1 MQVILPAIPAS
12 SVVAPCR
19 WVACEGLGQ
28 AGKAKAVKHHE
39 ALAYRE
45 LPEFIAKLRRRR
57 GRTQQSEL
65 TALAVEWTILTAA
78 RYNEVHRC
86 TDAEIDW
93 ERRLWTIPARGM
105 KASREHVVPLSDRL
119 RPVYDIAMWRTPTG
133 TDRLFPVSDTAM
145 RRLCRQISGKPITP
159 HGFRSSFRDSGVTI
173 S

>member
-1 MQVILPAIPAS
+1 MPGSAGTTAS
-12 SVVAPCR
+12 TGARSPPP
-19 WVACEGLGQ
+19 GITT
-28 AGKAKAVKHHE
+28 KADTA
-39 ALAYRE
+39 
-45 LPEFIAKLRRRR
+45 
-57 GRTQQSEL
+57 TQQSEL

-78 RYNEVHRC
+78 RYNEVHGC

-119 RPVYDIAMWRTPTG
+119 RPVYDIAMWRTPAA

-159 HGFRSSFRDSGVTI
+159 HGFYEYCEWNHAC
-173 S
+173 